1 MSFISASAANKRN
14 FNLLVGDTGSGGGPP
29 PVTTWAVLDSTGASF
44 SPGFAVLDSTG
55 ASFTVPQAVLDST
68 GASFTPI

>member
-29 PVTTWAVLDSTGASF
+29 TGTWTVLDSTGASF